1 MVVVE
6 LDVQALV
13 EMKNLDDAIALYEFA
28 KNNSLLLHNSPM
40 NVNYSVHKRLQRN
53 PLDYTPCHILL
64 VTICGCSDFPL
75 SLFQRAS
82 VGMTP

>member
-28 KNNSLLLHNSPM
+28 KNNSLL
-40 NVNYSVHKRLQRN
+40 
-53 PLDYTPCHILL
+53 

-75 SLFQRAS
+75 SLFQMAS

>member
-1 MVVVE
+1 VVVVE

-75 SLFQRAS
+75 SLFQMAS